1 MDQISNHHYLLILC
15 GGTGPRLW
23 PLSRA
28 DNPKQ
33 FLTIV
38 GNTSLLQQTL
48 SRAKYS
54 LPSNHIFLI
63 TNQKYLDQVKKH
75 LGGDFPSEQII
86 SEPIKKNTAM
96 AIIYGV
102 SVISQIDPDA
112 IITALPSDQFI
123 SPLYLFRRQ
132 LTESAKLA
140 SAYQA
145 IVTIGIKPEY
155 PNPSYGYITP
165 VETKQKYFHVKQFI
179 EKPDVKTAELL
190 ISKNS
195 YWNSGI
201 YTFSVKTLLA
211 ELHQHCPDY
220 SKFFQKLANNSHQ
233 ASFVRQ
239 IYQLSPN
246 LPFDIAL
253 SQKSSNLIMIPAKF
267 KWNDLGEWGTIFNQ
281 LKNSP
286 GNVIK
291 LNSQTIFESFDSQ
304 SCLVSGYPNKL
315 IGLVGVQNLA
325 VIDTPDGLLICNLNQ
340 SPNVRN
346 LVTQIINSK
355 TKRRFFLKSNH
366 DQK

>member
-1 MDQISNHHYLLILC
+1 MDQISNHHYFLILC

-33 FLTIV
+33 FLKIL
-38 GNTSLLQQTL
+38 NESSLLQQTVSQAL
-48 SRAKYS
+48 YS

-63 TNQKYLDQVKKH
+63 TNQKYLSKINQHIGH
-75 LGGDFPSEQII
+75 LLPQKQII
-86 SEPIKKNTAM
+86 AEPEKKNTAM

-102 SVISQIDPDA
+102 SVISQTDPNA
-112 IITALPSDQFI
+112 IITVLPSDQFI

-140 SAYQA
+140 SAYQV

-165 VETKQKYFHVKQFI
+165 KNSKQKYFKVKQFI
-179 EKPDVKTAELL
+179 EKPDVKTAKSL

-201 YTFSVKTLLA
+201 YTFSVKTLHD
-211 ELHQHCPDY
+211 ELNKNCPDY
-220 SKFFQKLANNSHQ
+220 SKLFQKLLNDGHQ
-233 ASFVRQ
+233 TSVVRQ
-239 IYQLSPN
+239 IYHLSPD
-246 LPFDIAL
+246 LSFDIAL

-286 GNVIK
+286 DNVIK

-340 SPNVRN
+340 SPKVRN

-355 TKRRFFLKSNH
+355 TKRRFFLKSSY